1 MRTVTLNVSDTS
13 QGFVKINTI
22 DILPSTPGVPQKPYP
37 WTGSYFAD
45 IPLTVT
51 AIPKK
56 GFDFSHWSGD
66 TTSVAQTLTMV
77 PKAGMSLTANFK
89 PAIINNNPDEI
100 ISFWLIGNNI
110 ANDVP
115 LESITSSF
123 SKTVTPGKIT
133 FESCLKGYPFTPSH
147 PNWRK
152 ASMER
157 RNKPSFLNYNPI
169 VNNNISAENA
179 GIRGLQI
186 KQPFKS
192 NGLENVINFTIN
204 TRGFENI
211 KWAFAVADE
220 GAVSFVITE
229 YFDKNKNVWT
239 TQGLSTSTFHA
250 GVDYSVKEVDLSGL
264 LVASD
269 NTELRCRIRFDGPN
283 LTADAGNRITFNNF
297 SFTGKKISTVNQF
310 EEVLSNLIVYPNPV
324 SHILSVQ
331 SDNKKL
337 VQKTSVYSWNGIK
350 ILQQENNL
358 KVQNFELDLS
368 QIPPGIV
375 LIRFIMEDG
384 SVVSRKVIKE

>member
-1 MRTVTLNVSDTS
+1 
-13 QGFVKINTI
+13 
-22 DILPSTPGVPQKPYP
+22 
-37 WTGSYFAD
+37 
-45 IPLTVT
+45 
-51 AIPKK
+51 
-56 GFDFSHWSGD
+56 
-66 TTSVAQTLTMV
+66 
-77 PKAGMSLTANFK
+77 
-89 PAIINNNPDEI
+89 
-100 ISFWLIGNNI
+100 
-110 ANDVP
+110 
-115 LESITSSF
+115 
-123 SKTVTPGKIT
+123 
-133 FESCLKGYPFTPSH
+133 
-147 PNWRK
+147 
-152 ASMER
+152 
-157 RNKPSFLNYNPI
+157 
-169 VNNNISAENA
+169 
-179 GIRGLQI
+179 
-186 KQPFKS
+186 
-192 NGLENVINFTIN
+192 
-204 TRGFENI
+204 
-211 KWAFAVADE
+211 
-220 GAVSFVITE
+220 
-229 YFDKNKNVWT
+229 
-239 TQGLSTSTFHA
+239 
-250 GVDYSVKEVDLSGL
+250 VDYSVKEVDLSGL